1 MRQFIVII
9 LVLALVF
16 PLDVVADEDKHDFI
30 LIMYEVMAAAGNAD
44 LVALSEL
51 MADDFKYSFG
61 GSPSKEEAL
70 EYYRRDLELLSRMV
84 DIIWRGCKPTVF
96 SGDKYYVCPSVY
108 ADPDAVYLDY
118 RAGFKKDADGKWIF
132 QFFVGGD

>member
-61 GSPSKEEAL
+61 GSPSKEEARGVQPEGRGEL
-70 EYYRRDLELLSRMV
+70 VADRR
-84 DIIWRGCKPTVF
+84 RGCAGGVRAQAGRPAR
-96 SGDKYYVCPSVY
+96 
-108 ADPDAVYLDY
+108 ADRGAMRGPLFK
-118 RAGFKKDADGKWIF
+118 AGISILIREPIPGR
-132 QFFVGGD
+132 GP